1 MANQAKYMKLG
12 DLAGRIPGAR
22 VLGSAETEVARAVHD
37 SRRVRPGDL
46 FVAMPGAKADG
57 HQFVQTALEAGARAA
72 VVEHEVDLPS
82 RPPLLVVRD
91 AREALA
97 IASHALAGDPTQRLT
112 VCGVTGTN
120 GKTTTS
126 FLTRSIL
133 ERSGRPTG
141 VIGTIGYII
150 GRREIPS
157 QMTTPDADDLA
168 AYFAEMVDS
177 GLTAAVMEVSS
188 HALHQKRTVGINF
201 RVGAFTNLTPEHLDY
216 HKDMVSYREAKGI
229 LFAGLAADA
238 TAVLNTDDEASRSFA
253 DATRARVLWY
263 GFTPQADVTAADI
276 RADVRGSTFTLVT
289 PRGKARVRTPL
300 LGQHNIANCLT
311 AAAIGEAIEVPLG
324 EIVGGIEALLTVRGR
339 LEPVPTPL
347 PFAVLVDYAHK
358 TDALRHALGT
368 VRELVK
374 GQGRLIVVF
383 GCGGD
388 RDRFKRPAM
397 AKVSEELA
405 DRIFVTSDNPRTEKP
420 EAIVAEIVGGFASM
434 DKVTVDLDRRAAI
447 GLALG
452 EARTG
457 DVVII
462 AGKGHETYQIIG
474 DVTRPFD
481 DREVA
486 GEVLRGLEQGSVGR
500 G

>member
-1 MANQAKYMKLG
+1 MKLG
-12 DLAGRIPGAR
+12 ELAGRIPGAR
-22 VLGSAETEVARAVHD
+22 VLGAADTEIARAVHD

-46 FVAMPGAKADG
+46 FVAMPGAKVDG
-57 HQFVQTALEAGARAA
+57 HEFVQAALEAGACAA
-72 VVEHEVDLPS
+72 VVEHVVDLPS

-97 IASHALAGDPTQRLT
+97 LAAHALAGDPTQRLT
-112 VCGVTGTN
+112 VCGITGTN

-133 ERSGRPTG
+133 EKSGRRTG
-141 VIGTIGYII
+141 VLGTIGYII

-238 TAVLNTDDEASRSFA
+238 TAVLNTDDVASQSFA
-253 DATRARVLWY
+253 DVTAARVLWY
-263 GFTPQADVTAADI
+263 GRAARADVTVADVQ
-276 RADVRGSTFTLVT
+276 ADVRGSTFTLVT
-289 PRGKARVRTPL
+289 PRGKVRVRTPL
-300 LGQHNIANCLT
+300 LGPHNIANCLT
-311 AAAIGEAIEVPLG
+311 AAAIGEALEVPL
-324 EIVGGIEALLTVRGR
+324 EQIVAGIEALMTVRGR

-368 VRELVK
+368 VRDLVK
-374 GQGRLIVVF
+374 GHGRLIVVF

-405 DRIFVTSDNPRTEKP
+405 DRVFVTNDNPRTEKP
-420 EAIVAEIVGGFASM
+420 EAIAAEIVGGFSAM
-434 DKVTVDLDRRAAI
+434 DKVTVELDRRAAI

-452 EARTG
+452 EARPG

-481 DREVA
+481 DSEVA
-486 GEVLRGLEQGSVGR
+486 AEVLRGLEKSVTA
-500 G
+500 